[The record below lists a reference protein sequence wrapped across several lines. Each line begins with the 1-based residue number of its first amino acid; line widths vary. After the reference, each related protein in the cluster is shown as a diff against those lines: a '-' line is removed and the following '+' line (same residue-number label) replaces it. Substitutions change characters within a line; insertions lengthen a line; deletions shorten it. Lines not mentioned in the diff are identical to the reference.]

1 MNRRRKKKKK
11 KKKRNLRRTTSSHL
25 HVVSAGNSQ
34 RNSRAVS
41 KCQEELNNAVIL
53 S

>member
-1 MNRRRKKKKK
+1 MNQSI
-11 KKKRNLRRTTSSHL
+11 NQWRTTSSHL

-41 KCQEELNNAVIL
+41 ECQEELNNAVIL